1 MPMRSKALILA
12 GLLFAM
18 PIAAA
23 EECQRLDWPIGANTA
38 HCTLRIDGRTVI
50 DGDCRISIAP
60 DGREYTIADMNS
72 LTEADVTTDRPDGPL
87 TARWNQ
93 GSMSDAQ
100 RMVSYGGVRS
110 LYHHGAEP
118 GMLCFKNNRFA
129 LCIAAPFLN
138 CDPPPE

>member
-1 MPMRSKALILA
+1 LKLALLLA
-12 GLLFAM
+12 GLL
-18 PIAAA
+18 IATPVAA
-23 EECQRLDWPIGANTA
+23 NEQCERLDSPVGADVA
-38 HCTLRIDGRTVI
+38 HCTMRIDGPTVTN
-50 DGDCRISIAP
+50 GDCRISIAP

-72 LTEADVTTDRPDGPL
+72 GTEADVTTDGSSGPL

-129 LCIAAPFLN
+129 LCIAAPFLKCN
-138 CDPPPE
+138 PDPK